1 MQHLMPRSLHERGRH
16 RPHTSMC
23 VHLMHAGAGLSL
35 GALRI
40 RCIYRRCPATTVA
53 SGARIGR
60 FGVIPPRREAS
71 RLPFLHG
78 MHVLSPP
85 GDHSCIW
92 RKSLWAERR
101 FDPLSD

>member
-1 MQHLMPRSLHERGRH
+1 
-16 RPHTSMC
+16 
-23 VHLMHAGAGLSL
+23 
-35 GALRI
+35 
-40 RCIYRRCPATTVA
+40 
-53 SGARIGR
+53 
-60 FGVIPPRREAS
+60 VIPPRREAS